1 MPLLPASSSAASLF
15 VPGHHACARHPEMR
29 GDRTCSDCSAALCT
43 ACTGL
48 AVHSRCPDCRVA
60 RDEAPMVVD
69 TSWRIALLVDAFR
82 QSVRAIP
89 RRLPALGG
97 IFGLSLIP
105 AVLMILEEGR
115 AGRTEFAA
123 AAAMTAVVG
132 LLLGVFLQPLMAQP
146 LVAGT
151 RWSRVLGGGVLA
163 STVFF
168 GPIFLLGILQTGLK
182 VNDDLV
188 GFLGMI
194 VVGAGIPAALVLQG
208 LVIAER
214 PLALGGLGS
223 FIGTFITH
231 GLLATLWGT
240 LMSLFLLPGILA
252 IIIGGVGSAPL
263 GAAIAVATGTLCSLF
278 LLVGMG
284 AFGAGTAR
292 YVDDLR
298 RLRRTQLS

>member
-1 MPLLPASSSAASLF
+1 M
-15 VPGHHACARHPEMR
+15 
-29 GDRTCSDCSAALCT
+29 
-43 ACTGL
+43 
-48 AVHSRCPDCRVA
+48 
-60 RDEAPMVVD
+60 
-69 TSWRIALLVDAFR
+69 
-82 QSVRAIP
+82 
-89 RRLPALGG
+89 
-97 IFGLSLIP
+97 
-105 AVLMILEEGR
+105 
-115 AGRTEFAA
+115 
-123 AAAMTAVVG
+123 
-132 LLLGVFLQPLMAQP
+132 
-146 LVAGT
+146 
-151 RWSRVLGGGVLA
+151 
-163 STVFF
+163 
-168 GPIFLLGILQTGLK
+168 FLLGILQTGLK